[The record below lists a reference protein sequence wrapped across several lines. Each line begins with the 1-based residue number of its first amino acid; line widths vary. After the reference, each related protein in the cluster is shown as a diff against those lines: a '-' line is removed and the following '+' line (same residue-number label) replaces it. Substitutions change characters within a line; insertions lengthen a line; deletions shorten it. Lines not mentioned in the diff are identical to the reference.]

1 MKENTINIGLNEYKS
16 SNYYLN
22 NILPVKKITIPES
35 DQEDTQPQVIFEIDI
50 NDLLIGFCEQF
61 KLIIDEGNHDAIID
75 YYCQLVYQ
83 LSLSESLDLH
93 KKTTKEI
100 SKAIVAFIG
109 YIQESGL
116 NNFKEI
122 VLLQE
127 KVANVINNNYSH
139 TNLGQYL
146 TLLYKNIAFLKQK
159 SLSTSIST
167 PQERTLSLKIDP
179 NQVLE
184 ILNDISM
191 ALKKSQC
198 EREASDTALEID
210 SNISKYTYQLCY
222 EILEQTLEDNT
233 LKNRGDNQA
242 PDKFTKTLNNYWN
255 LLKLLSCSN
264 KDIDVEPLARNI
276 IFKASEVINTHQT
289 RLHGNSIESQG
300 YQYSLS
306 DLDKLVTYNTQ
317 LMLESYDLSS
327 NSPHFIWRENWNKL
341 RDIRRESVNLNA
353 LDQQVFL
360 SEEIS
365 NLIRRLIQEA
375 GDILGK
381 PPCEYIVLSFGSL
394 SRKELFSCSDLEC
407 LVVLDTENK
416 LVPSVTRYFT
426 ILFKLIDVQ
435 LRTLGEYGEG
445 LGLDKN
451 NPVLNYDE
459 FVITINNL
467 EKVYN
472 LHRDDTKESYHYSLL
487 KPDLLYSS
495 NEDNLL
501 FEKYKEI
508 MSQTLSSINKE
519 QSLKQLKTHIEDY
532 FRLSN
537 EQLNSV
543 MLGSNKNSYANKNID
558 LKKCFYSPLV
568 YLAIDLGL
576 YYNIKSNNTLKI
588 YEELYKQG
596 FISGKFFESLKE
608 GYCYIIELRNEAHI
622 LKGSQYDKVF
632 LPTNNKSGHL
642 VLREEAFEK
651 LKRINLEVITPLYK
665 ALELITTNTQFIKDA
680 LDITVSSGELNLA
693 FHALTGTNEE
703 TTIYFPDQIAK
714 YYYEARNANI
724 NNTEHALD
732 DPIILSELIA
742 LYQDHYRWQYC
753 LESITQE
760 NMPTEHPI
768 IQINSINL
776 GDKYLI
782 PEVSKELFNS
792 NGKFI
797 ADEALSGTHQ
807 VKPIEYG
814 THKLHA
820 KFSPELPGIE
830 KAVELLSQLLV
841 GSGTTSLTEFIRC
854 KVITKDKKEH
864 TYPLLLSSTIEGK
877 TVASLDVSKIKFDT
891 RELSKA
897 LIASAVTRQEDG
909 HPKNYIIELLNS
921 NTYRLVCID
930 KDHGFVEPIITKDT
944 KPILMFTSIIYC
956 LEQVKELHI
965 DTAIIKD
972 LSRINIDIMLT
983 RWLEELDKIHKYHV
997 GYQQPDGKHIQ
1008 GIWSELEIEKYYNKK
1023 EGYLPNFLG
1032 EKIDEPRCIIPIV
1045 IGEKTLRETY
1055 ELLWQIQ
1062 QNLREKDIFTP
1073 QLILKYINPLVSKIY
1088 ERMLPKKI
1096 HNAFKYFNTLS
1107 EVKAS
1112 YFKVNKGN
1120 KQIQSNIEN
1129 YQDSRV
1135 TIDQRVQSIAG
1146 KILTLKDIREQK
1158 HLTPA
1163 GALEELKLLKNWQA
1177 FINEAKEE
1185 IKQGK
1190 ISNIYNKLL
1199 PIHREI
1205 LINNIDAKEIGG
1217 GQNIISLLKTYKT
1230 NFHRLILKGYNSLPD
1245 AELWDLIWDSKMLIS
1260 LGLINIR
1267 GLTGTCFSDG
1277 VMYYGIAGHCN
1288 LLEKLILENLTNL
1301 NFLGTRKHITLFANL
1316 RRLEIRNCDKL
1327 QVVNIETP
1335 KLNELELSNC
1345 ESLAKFIFRTNETMQ
1360 KFMLPKNLGKV
1371 SLIGCTVD
1379 NEELSNVDI
1388 WGKDECNYGVG
1399 LKVIYEDLKA
1409 QGKINVVNLLLAKR
1423 GKEVSLSYS
1432 KQGKI
1437 NKKLKQYSEAIDSY
1451 TKAIELN
1458 PNVASHYNSRGEVY
1472 FCLREYDKAIAD
1484 IEQAIHIKPGNA
1496 LYYNNRGEAYYYLR
1510 KYKEAVKD
1518 YTQAIQLYSISA
1530 VYYNN
1535 RGKAYNYLK
1544 EYDKAKADHVQ
1555 AIKLDPTNAAYY
1567 NYYGKTL
1574 FDLKQY
1580 DKAVIEYSKA
1590 LELVKSDSIYYS
1602 NRGFAYKKLGCY
1614 DKAVKDYDK
1623 AISLDSNESY
1633 YYYERGDI
1641 YYHLN
1646 QFDKSIQDYNQ
1657 AIRID
1662 SNKADYYSRRGLSYL
1677 SINQFE
1683 LASIDFGL
1691 SISINE
1697 LLPNPYIGRA
1707 KIYLLEGKLKEAL
1720 NEVNHAIGLITYTG
1734 ASYVLA
1740 YTTKGQIFYS
1750 MNSFE
1755 KSLKCY
1761 KRALEV
1767 DVNCVEASNG
1777 LKEAEKGLI
1786 EENGTFAHNIFKE
1799 LNATAMKLCK
1809 ATIPLSQAL
1818 RHQMQ
1823 FTSSRDMNLLR
1834 KSETCCISY
1843 LPIDLIVHTLS
1854 FLPEAEIL
1862 HKTTITKLLESF
1874 VSNRVV
1880 SRTKIEDDLL
1890 KIPEQICFTVKLMYQ
1905 RKEVVVR
1912 ESI

>member
-1 MKENTINIGLNEYKS
+1 MKENKINIGLNEYKS

-22 NILPVKKITIPES
+22 NILPAKEITIPEAG
-35 DQEDTQPQVIFEIDI
+35 QEDTQPQVIFDIDI

-61 KLIIDEGNHDAIID
+61 KLIIDEGNQDAIID
-75 YYCQLVYQ
+75 YYRQLVYQ
-83 LSLSESLDLH
+83 LSLSEFFNLH
-93 KKTTKEI
+93 KKAAKEI

-109 YIQESGL
+109 YIQESSL
-116 NNFKEI
+116 NNVKEI

-127 KVANVINNNYSH
+127 KITNVINNNYSY

-159 SLSTSIST
+159 SLSTSISR
-167 PQERTLSLKIDP
+167 PWERTLSLNIDH

-191 ALKKSQC
+191 ALKKSQ
-198 EREASDTALEID
+198 REKEAIKTAKDID

-242 PDKFTKTLNNYWN
+242 PDKFTKALNNYWN
-255 LLKLLSCSN
+255 LLKLLACSN
-264 KDIDVEPLARNI
+264 KDIDIECLARNI
-276 IFKASEVINTHQT
+276 IFKASEVINIHQT
-289 RLHGNSIESQG
+289 RLHGNSVESQG

-327 NSPHFIWRENWNKL
+327 YAPSFTWRERWNKL
-341 RDIRRESVNLNA
+341 RDIRRKSVNLNT
-353 LDQQVFL
+353 LDQQIYL

-365 NLIRRLIQEA
+365 NLIRDIIQEA
-375 GDILGK
+375 GSILGK

-394 SRKELFSCSDLEC
+394 SRKELFPCSDLEC

-416 LVPSVTRYFT
+416 LAPSVTRYFT
-426 ILFKLIDVQ
+426 TLFKLIDVQ

-495 NEDNLL
+495 NEGNFL

-519 QSLKQLKTHIEDY
+519 QSLKQLKTHIDDY
-532 FRLSN
+532 LFLSK
-537 EQLNSV
+537 EQLSS
-543 MLGSNKNSYANKNID
+543 MQLGGTNNLNNKSID

-568 YLAIDLGL
+568 HLAIDLGL

-596 FISGKFFESLKE
+596 FISSKFFDSLKE
-608 GYCYIIELRNEAHI
+608 GYCFIVELRNEAHI
-622 LKGSQYDKVF
+622 LKGSQYDEVF

-651 LKRINLEVITPLYK
+651 LKRMNLEVMTPLYK
-665 ALELITTNTQFIKDA
+665 ALGLITTNTQFIKDA
-680 LDITVSSGELNLA
+680 HDITVSSGELNLA
-693 FHALTGTNEE
+693 FHTLTEINEE
-703 TTIYFPDQIAK
+703 IITNFPDQIAK

-760 NMPTEHPI
+760 NIPTGHPI
-768 IQINSINL
+768 IQISSINL
-776 GDKYLI
+776 GNKYLR
-782 PEVSKELFNS
+782 PEVANELFNS

-797 ADEALSGTHQ
+797 ADESLSGNHQ

-814 THKLHA
+814 IHKLHA

-841 GSGTTSLTEFIRC
+841 GSGTTSLTEFVKC
-854 KVITKDKKEH
+854 KVTTKDKKEH
-864 TYPLLLSSTIEGK
+864 TYPLLLSSTIEGR
-877 TVASLDVSKIKFDT
+877 TVASLDVSKIQFDS

-897 LIASAVTRQEDG
+897 LIAAAVTRQEDG

-956 LEQVKELHI
+956 LEQVKELQI
-965 DTAIIKD
+965 DTAIIND

-983 RWLEELDKIHKYHV
+983 RWLEELDKIHKHYV
-997 GYQQPDGKHIQ
+997 GYRQPDGKHIQ
-1008 GIWSELEIEKYYNKK
+1008 GIWSELEIEKYYNKR

-1032 EKIDEPRCIIPIV
+1032 AKIDEPRCIIPIV

-1055 ELLWQIQ
+1055 ELLLQMQ
-1062 QNLREKDIFTP
+1062 QKLHEKELFTP
-1073 QLILKYINPLVSKIY
+1073 QLILKYISPLVSKMY
-1088 ERMLPKKI
+1088 ERMLQKKI

-1107 EVKAS
+1107 EDKAS
-1112 YFKVNKGN
+1112 YFKVNKGG
-1120 KQIQSNIEN
+1120 KQIQSNTEK

-1190 ISNIYNKLL
+1190 VSSIYNKLL

-1205 LINNIDAKEIGG
+1205 LINNIDAREIGG
-1217 GQNIISLLKTYKT
+1217 GQNIISLLKAYKT

-1288 LLEKLILENLTNL
+1288 LLEKLILENLPNL
-1301 NFLGTRKHITLFANL
+1301 NFLGTRKHITLFVNL

-1345 ESLAKFIFRTNETMQ
+1345 ESLSKFMFRTNEAMQ

-1371 SLIGCTVD
+1371 SLIGCMVD

-1388 WGKDECNYGVG
+1388 WGKDKCNYGVG
-1399 LKVIYEDLKA
+1399 LKVIYEDLKTR
-1409 QGKINVVNLLLAKR
+1409 GKSNIVSLLLAKR

-1437 NKKLKQYSEAIDSY
+1437 DKKLKRYSEAIDNY
-1451 TKAIELN
+1451 TKALELN
-1458 PNVASHYNSRGEVY
+1458 PYNASHYNSRGEVY
-1472 FCLREYDKAIAD
+1472 FCLKEYDKAIVD
-1484 IEQAIHIKPGNA
+1484 IEQAIIIKPDNA

-1544 EYDKAKADHVQ
+1544 EYDKAIADYIQ

-1580 DKAVIEYSKA
+1580 DKAVIEYNKA
-1590 LELVKSDSIYYS
+1590 LELVKTDDIYYS
-1602 NRGFAYKKLGCY
+1602 NRGYSYKKLGFY
-1614 DKAVKDYDK
+1614 DRSVKDYDK
-1623 AISLDSNESY
+1623 AIKLDPNNSSY
-1633 YYYERGDI
+1633 YHERGDN
-1641 YYHLN
+1641 YNYLN
-1646 QFDKSIQDYNQ
+1646 QFDKAIQDFNQ
-1657 AIRID
+1657 AIRIN
-1662 SNKADYYSRRGLSYL
+1662 SKKAIYYSSRGFSYL
-1677 SINQFE
+1677 SVNQFE
-1683 LASIDFGL
+1683 LASIDFEF

-1697 LLPNPYIGRA
+1697 LLPDPYIGRA

-1734 ASYVLA
+1734 ATHVLA
-1740 YTTKGQIFYS
+1740 YSTKGQILFA

-1755 KSLKCY
+1755 NSLKCY
-1761 KRALEV
+1761 KRALEA
-1767 DVNCVEASNG
+1767 DVNCIEASNG

-1799 LNATAMKLCK
+1799 LNVTTMKLCK
-1809 ATIPLSQAL
+1809 AIIPLSQAL
-1818 RHQMQ
+1818 RQQMQ
-1823 FTSSRDMNLLR
+1823 STSNSDMNLLR
-1834 KSETCCISY
+1834 RSETCCISY
-1843 LPIDLIVHTLS
+1843 LPIDLIVHTLG

-1862 HKTTITKLLESF
+1862 HKTTIKKILESF
-1874 VSNRVV
+1874 ITSRVV
-1880 SRTKIEDDLL
+1880 SQTKIEDDLL

-1905 RKEVVVR
+1905 KKEVLVR